1 DCCRNYDTP
10 ATLRLA
16 NGPREITIKQQ
27 IVQGGIALIRLHDA
41 VEKSRANDAAA
52 SPNCRDVAEIKVP
65 VVDFA
70 CASKQLHPLGVRNN
84 FRRVSASRTISTNRE
99 RLPLNLRTLGCGKIF
114 DAATRSSLRAE
125 MTRASTAALI
135 VEITTDCLIAA

>member
-1 DCCRNYDTP
+1 MFDCCRNYDTP
-10 ATLRLA
+10 ATLRLS

-52 SPNCRDVAEIKVP
+52 SPSCCDVAEIKVP

-70 CASKQLHPLGVRNN
+70 CGSKQLHPLRVRNN
-84 FRRVSASRTISTNRE
+84 CLRVKLVAHHLDESGAVGSELTNPMLRRN
-99 RLPLNLRTLGCGKIF
+99 
-114 DAATRSSLRAE
+114 
-125 MTRASTAALI
+125 
-135 VEITTDCLIAA
+135 

>member
-1 DCCRNYDTP
+1 MFDCCRNYDTP
-10 ATLRLA
+10 ATLRLS

-70 CASKQLHPLGVRNN
+70 CGSKQLHPLRVRNN
-84 FRRVSASRTISTNRE
+84 FRRVKRVAHHLDESGAVASEFANSRLRQNFRRSYAVFFACGDDARFNR
-99 RLPLNLRTLGCGKIF
+99 RINCRNY
-114 DAATRSSLRAE
+114 D
-125 MTRASTAALI
+125 
-135 VEITTDCLIAA
+135 